1 MTPSSNQLH
10 LWGGGDLFHC
20 IQNGLFLLFFHVFA
34 VLVLI
39 VFAQELRWESQNMTS
54 DVLEQKLKALCTEDC
69 RSVTKYEEGWF
80 CFKLFF
86 LQVFSLWQP
95 DHSDT

>member
-39 VFAQELRWESQNMTS
+39 VFAQELKWASQNITS
-54 DVLEQKLKALCTEDC
+54 DVLEQKLKALGTEDVI
-69 RSVTKYEEGWF
+69 RYETSGRF
-80 CFKLFF
+80 PSF
-86 LQVFSLWQP
+86 
-95 DHSDT
+95 

>member
-20 IQNGLFLLFFHVFA
+20 IQNGLFLVFFHVFA

-39 VFAQELRWESQNMTS
+39 VFAQELKWESQNITS
-54 DVLEQKLKALCTEDC
+54 DLLDQKLKALCTEDC
-69 RSVTKYEEGWF
+69 RSAIKYDQRDGF
-80 CFKLFF
+80 RFQAFF
-86 LQVFSLWQP
+86 SGCLSTTTRSQ
-95 DHSDT
+95 